1 MKKLTILI
9 LSILSSGVFSLYS
22 QENNG
27 GQVSGNFQSDIQYY
41 MEDNQIGAVA
51 VDENVLVNSWANFA
65 YTQGKFSAG
74 FRYEG
79 YLNSLLGYPNQ
90 GGINDG
96 IGMPIKWAMFN
107 NNNLEITVGNYYE
120 QFGNGLIFRS
130 YEEKTLGVDN
140 AMMGFRVKYTI
151 APGVYLKGVVGKQRY
166 YWDYGPSIVRG
177 VDGEIQ
183 FNDLITSLSESNF
196 RFAAGGSFV
205 SKFQKE
211 NNPTYNL
218 PQNVGSAAGRINM
231 SYKGIN
237 LSSEYAYKI
246 NDPNPENNYIY
257 KPGQAFLINA
267 TYSQKGLGVVLG
279 TKWVDNMLSRSDRNA
294 TLSDLTLNLMPEIS
308 KNHTYTLPAFYPYAS
323 QPLGEFGVK
332 ANVFYKIP
340 KNTIIGG
347 KYGTTVSLYY
357 SRVHDIDRTRI
368 SDTIPEFS
376 PGTLGYNSN
385 LFSIGKEL
393 FYQDMT
399 VEISRKWNKNIYTN
413 ISYVNLLYN
422 YNLLRGVAG
431 YDNVYAHIGIV
442 DMTYKIK
449 SGVAIRGEFQGM
461 FTDQDEG
468 NWGLG
473 LIELTIPKWF
483 FTVFDNWNYGN
494 PDSNNRP
501 HYLSAGFGF
510 VSGGNRIQITYG
522 KQREGVMCIGGVCR
536 NVPASNGFS
545 LSISST
551 F

>member
-9 LSILSSGVFSLYS
+9 LSIISSGVFSLYS

-27 GQVSGNFQSDIQYY
+27 GHISGNFQSDIQYY
-41 MEDNQIGAVA
+41 IEDNQIGAVA
-51 VDENVLVNSWANFA
+51 VDENTLINSWANFA

-166 YWDYGPSIVRG
+166 YWDYGPGIVRG

-237 LSSEYAYKI
+237 LSTEYAYKI
-246 NDPNPENNYIY
+246 NDPNPENKYIY

-340 KNTIIGG
+340 KKTALGG
-347 KYGTTVSLYY
+347 KYGTTISLYY

-376 PGTLGYNSN
+376 SGTLGYNSN

-399 VEISRKWNKNIYTN
+399 VEISRKWNKKIYTN